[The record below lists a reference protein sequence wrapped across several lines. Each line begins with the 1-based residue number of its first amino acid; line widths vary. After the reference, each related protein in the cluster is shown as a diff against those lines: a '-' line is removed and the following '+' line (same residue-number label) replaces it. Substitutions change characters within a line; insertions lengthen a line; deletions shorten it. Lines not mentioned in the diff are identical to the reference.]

1 MKTLVAYFNASGTT
15 KNVASQLASTID
27 ADLFAIEPT
36 TPYTAADLNWND
48 QNSRSSIE
56 MKDPTSRPTIATK
69 VENMAEYDKIY
80 LGFPIWW
87 YVAPTIINT
96 FLESYDL
103 SGKTIILFA
112 TSGGSKLGKTKEHLL
127 PSVSA
132 DTTIIKGDVLN
143 HATNLKAWI
152 EKF

>member
-87 YVAPTIINT
+87 
-96 FLESYDL
+96 
-103 SGKTIILFA
+103 
-112 TSGGSKLGKTKEHLL
+112 
-127 PSVSA
+127 
-132 DTTIIKGDVLN
+132 
-143 HATNLKAWI
+143 
-152 EKF
+152 